1 MWGRRGGRGRGPR
14 RGRLTG
20 RLLVLLL
27 SLVVLTTTGYGWGTL
42 HQLGS
47 GLRGNI
53 STAGGRDSPDG
64 ATDIL
69 LVGSDSRTDAQGNPL
84 PDEVLRELRATQAG
98 GNLTDT
104 MILVRIPDD
113 GKRARAVSF
122 PRDTMV
128 DMGEFG
134 ENKLNSAFNR
144 KRAAE
149 REELEAQGVTDEKKL
164 NRLSEKAGKEFLMHT
179 IEEFAGV
186 TIEHYA
192 EVNLLG
198 FYKLTEVVGGVK
210 VCLKNPVDDPYSGA
224 DFSAGVH
231 TLSKGDALAFVRQR
245 HGLPR
250 GDLDRIER
258 QQVFMSGLAEKML
271 SAGMLKPG
279 KLGDL
284 MSALQDSITLDKDW
298 DVLSF
303 ADQMQGIA
311 AGDIKFYTIPVDMTG
326 PSTGLEADPREVRN
340 FVDNLL
346 LSRDEREQAQR
357 SAEQNEQLRAETEA
371 NVYNAS
377 GVSGLAGRVL
387 TDLAD
392 RGFDDGVA
400 ANAERMLSESVV
412 RYSSGA
418 ERAAKL
424 AAADLGGVPVEADEE
439 VEPGA
444 VAIYLGDDYT
454 GPGAREFSGD
464 GAVRLDGTART
475 EGSETTPTGEEQP
488 ITAGG
493 VRCVN

>member
-1 MWGRRGGRGRGPR
+1 M
-14 RGRLTG
+14 
-20 RLLVLLL
+20 LLL
-27 SLVVLTTTGYGWGTL
+27 SLVVLSTTGYGWGKVS
-42 HQLGS
+42 QLDS

-53 STAGGRDSPDG
+53 DINNERDSPDG

-69 LVGSDSRTDAQGNPL
+69 LIGNDSRTDAQGNPL
-84 PDEVLRELRATQAG
+84 PDEVLRELRASEGG

-104 MILVRIPDD
+104 MILLRIPDN

-134 ENKLNSAFNR
+134 EHKLNSALNR
-144 KRAAE
+144 KRVAK

-164 NRLSEKAGKEFLMHT
+164 SSLSEKAGKEFLMET
-179 IEEFAGV
+179 IEDFAGV

-231 TLSKGDALAFVRQR
+231 TLSEGDALAFVRQR

-250 GDLDRIER
+250 GDLDRIVR
-258 QQVFMSGLAEKML
+258 QQVFMSGLAKKML
-271 SAGMLKPG
+271 SANMLSNPG
-279 KLGDL
+279 KLNDL
-284 MSALQDSITLDKDW
+284 IKALQDSITLDKNW

-303 ADQMQGIA
+303 AKQMQGMA
-311 AGDIKFYTIPVDMTG
+311 AGDIEFYTIPVEMNG
-326 PSTGLEADPREVRN
+326 PSSGLLADPDEVKR
-340 FVDNLL
+340 FVDDLL
-346 LSRDEREQAQR
+346 LSQRKREQARQD
-357 SAEQNEQLRAETEA
+357 AEQAEELRADTEV

-387 TDLAD
+387 DDLAD
-392 RGFDDGVA
+392 EGFDSGVA
-400 ANAERMLSESVV
+400 ANAESMMSDSVV
-412 RYSSGA
+412 RYTSGT

-424 AAADLGGVPVEADEE
+424 AAADLGDVPVETGED
-439 VEPGA
+439 
-444 VAIYLGDDYT
+444 VAAGTVSVYLGDDYT
-454 GPGAREFSGD
+454 GPGTRRFTGE
-464 GAVRLDGTART
+464 GAVRLDGTARAQD
-475 EGSETTPTGEEQP
+475 SETDPSTDEQP